1 MMGTAGAKKAGSTC
15 NQLNIPY
22 SEFGH
27 QCMYCAN
34 MEETAI
40 HIARVTG
47 WKYAGEDER
56 EKRSGLLE
64 RAMIAQWEKRQYCG
78 CLRRRASPSGPARP

>member
-34 MEETAI
+34 MEDTAI
-40 HIARVTG
+40 HMARVTG
-47 WKYAGEDER
+47 
-56 EKRSGLLE
+56 
-64 RAMIAQWEKRQYCG
+64 
-78 CLRRRASPSGPARP
+78 

>member
-1 MMGTAGAKKAGSTC
+1 MSSTNGLFFLNSGEETKRAGGWVCIYQSTKNIMGTAGAKKAGSTC

-34 MEETAI
+34 MEDTAI
-40 HIARVTG
+40 HMARVTG
-47 WKYAGEDER
+47 
-56 EKRSGLLE
+56 
-64 RAMIAQWEKRQYCG
+64 
-78 CLRRRASPSGPARP
+78 